1 MRKPVFYLVAWLLCI
16 FVATPFARRILSALR
31 GVVGESGIIWLICGS
46 ALVSAIALVSRNS
59 GFKFSRAALCSA
71 CVLLAGF
78 IIATYALRRRP
89 EEVVHLVEYGVLS
102 FLVLNVLKRES
113 PTLPLHLSAI
123 ALTASVGVLEELYQW
138 ALPSRVF
145 DYRDI
150 AVNLFAA
157 TIVQSSLFFGAWHD
171 LRARVFAGSDISVLV
186 QSVHLFFSL
195 IFVCLLLTPS
205 TISRIVTAFPTLS
218 YLTDEAVTD
227 FGFDAVTAH
236 GIRFRSHFTKDGRSL
251 ADEARGDEVSE
262 RISRGFNSK
271 EEGSA
276 LPADTKDPFLHEAVI
291 HLVRRDIYL
300 QRFNDDSTRKGAARI
315 ALGEERILRDSYSRS
330 TRLQRLPDA
339 DMDKLK
345 SVTGENF
352 TYTSPVAKHLFT
364 KFNQSILQL
373 FFCGIII
380 FLSVFSL
387 LLRNRRNDSASK
399 NFLAG

>member
-1 MRKPVFYLVAWLLCI
+1 MRKPVFHLVIWLLCI
-16 FVATPFARRILSALR
+16 FVATPFARQILYTLR
-31 GVVGESGIIWLICGS
+31 GVFGESGIIWLICGG
-46 ALVSAIALVSRNS
+46 AFVSAITLVSKNG
-59 GFKFSRAALCSA
+59 GFKFSRAAVRSGS
-71 CVLLAGF
+71 LLFAGF
-78 IIATYALRRRP
+78 VIASYALRRRP

-113 PTLPLHLSAI
+113 ATLPLHLSAL

-157 TIVQSSLFFGAWHD
+157 TVVQLSLCFGAWRD
-171 LRARVFAGSDISVLV
+171 LRARVFASKDLSVLV
-186 QSVHLFFSL
+186 QSILLLVSL
-195 IFVCLLLTPS
+195 IFLCLLLTPT
-205 TISRIVTAFPTLS
+205 TISRIVTAFPTFS
-218 YLTDEAVTD
+218 YLEDEAVTD

-236 GIRFRSHFTKDGRSL
+236 GIRFRSHFTRDGRSL
-251 ADEARGDEVSE
+251 IDEARGDEVSE
-262 RISRGFNSK
+262 RIGRGFTSK
-271 EEGSA
+271 GDASS
-276 LPADTKDPFLHEAVI
+276 LPADTKDPFLHETVI
-291 HLVRRDIYL
+291 HLVRRDSYL
-300 QRFNDDSTRKGAARI
+300 QKFKDDSTRKEAARI

-330 TRLQRLPDA
+330 THRQRLSDA

-345 SVTGENF
+345 SAAGENF
-352 TYTSPVAKHLFT
+352 SYTSPVAKHLFT
-364 KFNQSILQL
+364 KFNRSILQL

-399 NFLAG
+399 TSLAG